1 MYQWTYVDSYYDSS
15 RPKKSSNQN
24 GVNGENTDAINSTSS
39 IEAIKSR
46 LLACDSVNSIIAE
59 MKGAL
64 NEIESHAADTETHN
78 KSELQRCEPLNG
90 VIDRVDH
97 DDVKIEFKS
106 STEFCKNC
114 LVKQQSCDSQKEHS
128 SVDRNTQTE
137 NEPASEV
144 KKSQTAKPIPA
155 PPPMPN
161 FLMSPMPSIVV
172 TKAKDT
178 ISMQMEQQ
186 SILCTPQVMNSSAE
200 TTDDKENV
208 PCTPPNIPIAPPLPT
223 NYIGSSASSFC
234 PPPPPMP
241 MSGGH
246 GPLPP
251 PMPIPSD
258 KNIWFKSDSKFPKTR
273 SVKDLSTKRLSSFQ
287 PYERQPNTRR
297 NQ

>member
-1 MYQWTYVDSYYDSS
+1 MLCLQPYQMYQWTYADAYHDT
-15 RPKKSSNQN
+15 RPMKSFNQN
-24 GVNGENTDAINSTSS
+24 GVNGENADEIDSTSS

-64 NEIESHAADTETHN
+64 NEIESHADIETHN
-78 KSELQRCEPLNG
+78 KSQLQRCEPLNG
-90 VIDRVDH
+90 VDRVDH

-114 LVKQQSCDSQKEHS
+114 AVKQPSCDSQKEHS
-128 SVDRNTQTE
+128 SVDKNTQTE
-137 NEPASEV
+137 SESESKV
-144 KKSQTAKPIPA
+144 KNSQTAIPIPI

-172 TKAKDT
+172 VTEAKET
-178 ISMQMEQQ
+178 ISVQMEQQ
-186 SILCTPQVMNSSAE
+186 SISCTPQVMNASAE

-208 PCTPPNIPIAPPLPT
+208 PCTPANIPIAPPLPT

-241 MSGGH
+241 WASSGGM
-246 GPLPP
+246 PLPP

-258 KNIWFKSDSKFPKTR
+258 KNIWFKSDSKFPKTIE
-273 SVKDLSTKRLSSFQ
+273 DLW
-287 PYERQPNTRR
+287 
-297 NQ
+297 